1 MFGNDINP
9 IDEFSSKWV
18 EVISYIHKKF
28 SNHRIVIKF
37 HPESED
43 NEEFI
48 KIKDN
53 LKIQMLNF
61 LGKKTS
67 ILQYLPFADIIIGE
81 LSTVLIW
88 ASLYKNKNVQ
98 YKYLWF

>member
-1 MFGNDINP
+1 M
-9 IDEFSSKWV
+9 
-18 EVISYIHKKF
+18 ISYIHKKF

-53 LKIQMLNF
+53 LKNTNVKF
-61 LGKKTS
+61 LGKENK
-67 ILQYLPFADIIIGE
+67 YF
-81 LSTVLIW
+81 TV
-88 ASLYKNKNVQ
+88 
-98 YKYLWF
+98 FTFC